1 MVVVERNALSFW
13 RNGHEERVQY
23 KTAHYH
29 DAKTTSCLPK
39 ISFETVLSD
48 PLEMP
53 IVTARSLIVNRHS
66 QCSAQRINPFFLKD

>member
-1 MVVVERNALSFW
+1 MVVVERYVLSFW
-13 RNGHEERVQY
+13 RNGHEEQVQS
-23 KTAHYH
+23 KTAQCR

-53 IVTARSLIVNRHS
+53 CNAILNFYAI
-66 QCSAQRINPFFLKD
+66 